1 MGDVFPREL
10 VRMNPS
16 PPKLIALS
24 PDVVDTMEAIVMET
38 VKAAVETAE
47 GAKWTPSTFYFASS
61 FNVDGRPR
69 TDAARSLIRALENET
84 GWTCTSRWIR
94 SGHHLGQAVGSTR
107 AIMAVT
113 DLTDLRA
120 ADVVLIVP
128 LNGTARGAHVEM
140 GAAFAWDKPTYLYR
154 PRVKEGT
161 AFDALC
167 TDFPESWKKAV
178 DAVLAEMGL

>member
-1 MGDVFPREL
+1 ME
-10 VRMNPS
+10 
-16 PPKLIALS
+16 PP
-24 PDVVDTMEAIVMET
+24 PPPPN
-38 VKAAVETAE
+38 KATVETAE
-47 GAKWTPSTFYFASS
+47 GAKWTASTFYFGSS

-69 TDAARSLIRALENET
+69 TDIARALIRALENET
-84 GWTCTSRWIR
+84 GWACTSRWVR
-94 SGHHLGQAVGSTR
+94 SGHHLGQTVGSTR
-107 AIMAVT
+107 EIMSVT

-140 GAAFAWDKPTYLYR
+140 GASFAWDKPTYLYR